1 MKLSDLQRIE
11 QAKKKKAA
19 VKAVPQ
25 DLPGVR
31 SSGLLRA
38 MTDEERK
45 EFFAKARKDAGLE

>member
-11 QAKKKKAA
+11 QAKKNKPA

-31 SSGLLRA
+31 SSGLLRK
-38 MTDEERK
+38 MTEDERK
-45 EFFAKARKDAGLE
+45 AFFEKMRKESGVE